1 MVSEEVV
8 ELVVKDVKKGRGERI
23 KNIQVE
29 ARETTLFGAA
39 KNSAANGSRG

>member
-1 MVSEEVV
+1 MVG
-8 ELVVKDVKKGRGERI
+8 D

-29 ARETTLFGAA
+29 AQETTLFGAA